1 MHGLRWLWTWLL
13 GIPPVGLT
21 FATFAFLRQWYSPK
35 ARPHE
40 RYLQELRSAEVDY
53 VDKKGGRKL
62 VGMQNIP
69 LVYGDSTLGSA
80 NWDNYRPELQD
91 GWLAE
96 QWKAQGVVS
105 FPTPASG
112 AEDMSGWMEPSPS

>member
-1 MHGLRWLWTWLL
+1 M
-13 GIPPVGLT
+13 
-21 FATFAFLRQWYSPK
+21 
-35 ARPHE
+35 
-40 RYLQELRSAEVDY
+40 YLQELRSAEVDY

-80 NWDNYRPELQD
+80 NWDKYRPELQD

-96 QWKAQGVVS
+96 QCKAQGVEGL
-105 FPTPASG
+105 PTPTSC
-112 AEDMSGWMEPSPS
+112 AEDVMNGWNLLHLNFL